1 MKTNNTVFSTIAV
14 AFLAA
19 ATLAACGGSDASSTE
34 STAPSTIPSAAM
46 QSPTA
51 SDSMVGTDPGTWA
64 PLMVRKAKT
73 VTLVPGQI
81 ALVPSLNYA
90 GRPNIVAVSSDES
103 VVEVLPS
110 DPNSLVAFRAVAP
123 GTATIQAYNGPV
135 DAAGTKKL
143 RKITITVEAQ

>member
-1 MKTNNTVFSTIAV
+1 MKAKKTAFSTIAV
-14 AFLAA
+14 ALLTA
-19 ATLAACGGSDASSTE
+19 ATLAACGGSDAASTV
-34 STAPSTIPSAAM
+34 STAPSALPSAAM
-46 QSPTA
+46 ESPIA
-51 SDSMVGTDPGTWA
+51 SDSMVGTDPGTWS

-73 VTLVPGQI
+73 VTLAPGQI

-90 GRPNIVAVSSDES
+90 DRPNIVAISSDET

-110 DPNSLVAFRAVAP
+110 DPNSLVAFRAIAP

-143 RKITITVEAQ
+143 RKITVTVEAQ